1 MWRRESKKT
10 TLTQMQKREKVSSLF
25 SLHIILFFFVFF
37 FLFFCLRRRRCQKE
51 SAWNKRVKTGGQKW
65 EPKVR
70 GQNKNLKVSSF
81 FSLHFYSSLW
91 FLFFSFAWKEK
102 DVMKKH
108 LKQKGRS
115 GSQKWEGLAEAWKKI
130 PSLFCIFFLWTR
142 VCKVVGEEGSRKSH
156 NILPGMWES
165 VREWTF
171 TPQGSSTLGVEV
183 PMDSQIFKGRL

>member
-102 DVMKKH
+102 DVTKKH
-108 LKQKGRS
+108 LKQKGKS

-130 PSLFCIFFLWTR
+130 PSLFCIIFLMDKGLQGCR
-142 VCKVVGEEGSRKSH
+142 RRRKSKITQH
-156 NILPGMWES
+156 TPRS
-165 VREWTF
+165 VRRCEGMNLH
-171 TPQGSSTLGVEV
+171 TPREFHFGS
-183 PMDSQIFKGRL
+183 